1 MLGLGQ
7 LARAKGLVEGALWQ
21 VMVRLGYTASGNY
34 LLSTRLQKVAQMV
47 LMVGP
52 AAVLLFLHAPWIP
65 PGRSGM
71 FDYGLRQY
79 SKGTK
84 LPLSQGKKRMV
95 RGPSVLFDS
104 DEFRAQLDPRRSAE
118 PMTVWDKY
126 QQWCQR
132 RPLVTKAL
140 TAAIL
145 AVLGDLVVQYLR
157 TRDKRGELAKLSV
170 EALQKLRPSLGHGLF
185 PLHQPLQ
192 TAAFALHGLLLAPL
206 GHAWYTLLEKVLG
219 RSGGAVGLMLRGVL
233 DRLVY
238 DPLQL
243 MATLLILGNLVGP
256 SPGAVLAG
264 LAGRSGATDV
274 FWVSLVANWRVWLPA
289 QLLNYALVPPHLRV
303 LFGNAVSICWNM
315 TLAARIATGLA
326 D

>member
-1 MLGLGQ
+1 MHFTKKLGIGAVAAAMSLS
-7 LARAKGLVEGALWQ
+7 LAGTAQAVDLQFFFPVAVGGKAADTIEALTNE
-21 VMVRLGYTASGNY
+21 Y
-34 LLSTRLQKVAQMV
+34 
-47 LMVGP
+47 
-52 AAVLLFLHAPWIP
+52 AAAHPDVKIDAVYA
-65 PGRSGM
+65 GS
-71 FDYGLRQY
+71 
-79 SKGTK
+79 
-84 LPLSQGKKRMV
+84 
-95 RGPSVLFDS
+95 
-104 DEFRAQLDPRRSAE
+104 
-118 PMTVWDKY
+118 Y
-126 QQWCQR
+126 QNTI
-132 RPLVTKAL
+132 TKAL